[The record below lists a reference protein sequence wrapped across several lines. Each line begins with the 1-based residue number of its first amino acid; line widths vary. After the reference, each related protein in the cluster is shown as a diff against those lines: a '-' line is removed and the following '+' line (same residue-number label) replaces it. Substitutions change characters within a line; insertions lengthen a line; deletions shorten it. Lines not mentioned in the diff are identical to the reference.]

1 MAPAYDLT
9 FSVDLEALPFENYH
23 TFSVNSKVSGVTDMD
38 MLEVAEKY
46 DLKKADAKRTI
57 DVVRTVMGTFPEIA
71 ERNEVLAT
79 WIDRIAA
86 YLNNQ

>member
-1 MAPAYDLT
+1 
-9 FSVDLEALPFENYH
+9 
-23 TFSVNSKVSGVTDMD
+23 MD